1 MCDLKPQEARTMSEL
16 IRKVKDRFR
25 DLLQTHGSSKAKQRL
40 WDKEFVNGRWDC
52 LDTTTED
59 CVYSRLE
66 KWVKG
71 GSILDLG
78 CGSGSTPNEL
88 DESAFSE
95 YTGVD
100 ISEVAIVKARE
111 RTMKNGR
118 GHKCRF
124 LQGDVVSYEPG
135 QKVDVILLRDSIY
148 YIKRPQIKA
157 LLKRYSKWLAKD
169 GVFIVRIW
177 NGRGKLGEFVD
188 IIGRNFNVVEE
199 FRGEESGAVVLVF
212 RCHAESGKV

>member
-1 MCDLKPQEARTMSEL
+1 MSEL

-25 DLLQTHGSSKAKQRL
+25 DLIQTHGSSKTKQRL
-40 WDKEFVNGRWDC
+40 WDTEFADGRWDC
-52 LDTTTED
+52 LDTTTDD

-71 GSILDLG
+71 GCILDLG
-78 CGSGSTPNEL
+78 CGSGSTANEL
-88 DESAFSE
+88 NECSYSN

-111 RTMKNGR
+111 RTLENGR

-124 LQGDVVSYEPG
+124 LQGDVVNYKPG
-135 QKVDVILLRDSIY
+135 QKADVILLRDSIY
-148 YIKRPQIKA
+148 YIKRPQIGA
-157 LLKRYSKWLAKD
+157 VLKRYSKWLTKD

-177 NGRGKLGEFVD
+177 NGRGKLREFVD
-188 IIGRNFNVVEE
+188 IIGKNFDVLEE
-199 FRGEESGAVVLVF
+199 YRHEESGAVVLVF
-212 RCHAESGKV
+212 RCHAEPGEV